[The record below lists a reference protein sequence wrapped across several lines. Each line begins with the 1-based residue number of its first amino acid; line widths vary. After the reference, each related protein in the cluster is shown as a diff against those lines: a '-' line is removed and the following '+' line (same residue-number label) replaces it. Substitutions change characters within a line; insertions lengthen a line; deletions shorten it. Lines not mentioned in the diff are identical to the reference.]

1 MSFSNATETALWQLV
16 FQNANWAGVGD
27 ATGLR
32 NSTAAGNFHVAL
44 HTADPG
50 EAGDQTATEC
60 NYTGYGRIAVARA
73 AAGWA
78 IATNTVSNNGVIT
91 FNQCTN
97 GTNTVS
103 HFSVGHNT
111 SGASP
116 IIVSGALTSNLAVSA
131 GITPSFAANQLTAV
145 LD

>member
-1 MSFSNATETALWQLV
+1 MSFSNATETALWQLL
-16 FQNANWAGVGD
+16 FQNANFANVGD

-32 NSTAAGNFHVAL
+32 QSTAAGNFWVAL

-50 EAGDQTATEC
+50 EAGDQTTSEC
-60 NYTGYGRIAVARA
+60 NYTGYGRIAVARS

-78 IATNTVSNNGVIT
+78 VSTNQVSNNGVIT

-97 GTNTVS
+97 GTNTVTS
-103 HFSVGHNT
+103 FSVGQNG
-111 SGASP
+111 SAASV
-116 IIVSGALTSNLAVSA
+116 IIVSGNLTSNLAVSA
-131 GITPSFAANQLTAV
+131 GITPSFAANQLTAT